1 MATFLIT
8 ALLVEYLVAWIFMS
22 VGLTDTSSLTH
33 VVSVPFTGWV
43 FNVAISPLFHLVPLG
58 VIVVLVSSWAYLL
71 RQLVIVPQRI
81 ESRKSYPAR
90 RERPKP
96 KRFKRFS
103 TGVGSKLRG
112 VGRIFKPLYHWARN
126 ATLRTR
132 GISNALQRLFFART
146 AIRSATTV
154 FSIFL
159 FLFILL
165 LLAGYPRL
173 VHNTIASLYK
183 GNPSFHGF
191 VLSAMSA
198 AQSTAQA
205 LLPIGWV
212 ASTVNNGLLAVAP
225 GFRSTLEGLGTS
237 VVGPLTQLDIVGK
250 YVICQNIAAWFSAVT
265 ALVYGQRISS
275 KRRYKSR

>member
-1 MATFLIT
+1 MSVTKGWKRLRFEWTAPKGVTAMATFLIT

-112 VGRIFKPLYHWARN
+112 VGRIFKPRPLGLSGEVI
-126 ATLRTR
+126 T
-132 GISNALQRLFFART
+132 ART
-146 AIRSATTV
+146 
-154 FSIFL
+154 
-159 FLFILL
+159 
-165 LLAGYPRL
+165 
-173 VHNTIASLYK
+173 
-183 GNPSFHGF
+183 
-191 VLSAMSA
+191 
-198 AQSTAQA
+198 
-205 LLPIGWV
+205 
-212 ASTVNNGLLAVAP
+212 
-225 GFRSTLEGLGTS
+225 
-237 VVGPLTQLDIVGK
+237 
-250 YVICQNIAAWFSAVT
+250 
-265 ALVYGQRISS
+265 
-275 KRRYKSR
+275 